1 MGVRTRLLDL
11 ALSTVKLVMSRVM
24 VDCGCSI
31 DAWDD

>member
-1 MGVRTRLLDL
+1 MRLFDL
-11 ALSTVKLVMSRVM
+11 TPSTVKLVTARVM